1 MPAPDRLARQL
12 DFILEVDR
20 LKSVLRRTLLT
31 DRSRHE
37 NSAEHSWHIALMAVV
52 LAEHADDAV
61 DVARVVKMLLIH
73 DVVEID
79 AGDTYVYDVAAAVGK
94 AEREGRAA
102 ERLFGLLPADQA
114 AEVRALWDEFERRE
128 TPEARFAA
136 AVDRLQPLLHN
147 FATEGQ
153 AWRHHGVTA
162 DRVES
167 VNRHIAEG
175 SESLWEHARRL
186 IAEAVER
193 GYLDPATDRGAGAEL
208 SGRS

>member
-1 MPAPDRLARQL
+1 MLARMPAPDRLARQL
-12 DFILEVDR
+12 EFILEVDR
-20 LKSVLRRTLLT
+20 LKTVLRRTLIT
-31 DRSRHE
+31 DRSRQE

-52 LAEHADDAV
+52 LAEHADEAV
-61 DVARVVKMLLIH
+61 DVARVVQMLLVH

-79 AGDTYVYDVAAAVGK
+79 AGDTYVYDVAANLGK

-114 AEVRALWDEFERRE
+114 AEVRALWDEFESRA
-128 TPEARFAA
+128 TPEARFAH
-136 AVDRLQPLLHN
+136 AVDRLQPILHN

-167 VNRHIAEG
+167 VNRHMAES
-175 SESLWEHARRL
+175 SEGLWQHARRL

-193 GYLDPATDRGAGAEL
+193 GYLGPPEAPE
-208 SGRS
+208 